1 MAKYPGKLTFKAAQ
15 QAYDM
20 FRESHPGYATY
31 IQNSLEE
38 SITKGIRTREQVEA
52 MDLGDCFIG
61 NDGE

>member
-1 MAKYPGKLTFKAAQ
+1 MSYHPAKLKFKAAQ

-20 FRESHPGYATY
+20 YRESHPGYATY

-38 SITKGIRTREQVEA
+38 SIAKGIRTLEEVEA

-61 NDGE
+61 NDGN